1 MLVDLS
7 VSLVNLSADDKLHNE
22 NYFNFLIAQLVHG
35 SPTDD
40 D

>member
-7 VSLVNLSADDKLHNE
+7 VSSVNLSTDDKLDNE
-22 NYFNFLIAQLVHG
+22 NYLNFLIDQLVHG